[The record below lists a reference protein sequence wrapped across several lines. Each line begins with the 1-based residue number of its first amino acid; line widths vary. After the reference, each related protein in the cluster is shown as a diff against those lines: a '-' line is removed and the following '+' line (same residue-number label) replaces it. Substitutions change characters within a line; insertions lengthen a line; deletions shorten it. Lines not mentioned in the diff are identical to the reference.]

1 MRSKLFLASLAMAA
15 IVYPVVSIHAH
26 SSRAHVHGE
35 ATLTVAIDGQTVTL
49 DFDSPLDNLV
59 GFEHA
64 PRTDKQK
71 QAMADMAARL
81 GEAGKLFVL
90 DAAAGCEAAGIKLTP
105 AAMPAVSS
113 GAGSASAPA
122 ASAKG
127 EGDKAA
133 HKAAHKDQEA
143 QFTFRCKDAAKL
155 RTIEVKLF
163 EAFPRV
169 KRIKASVAG
178 VTGATA
184 GKQSAMTLTP
194 AKATLRW

>member
-1 MRSKLFLASLAMAA
+1 MHNKLFPAGLILAA
-15 IVYPVVSIHAH
+15 IVYPLSAAHAH

-35 ATLTVAIDGQTVTL
+35 ATLTVAIDGPTVTL
-49 DFDSPLDNLV
+49 EFDSPLDNLV

-81 GEAGKLFVL
+81 NEAGKLFVL
-90 DAAAGCEAAGIKLTP
+90 DAAAGCEAAGVKLTP
-105 AAMPAVSS
+105 AATATAPA
-113 GAGSASAPA
+113 AAAPA

-127 EGDKAA
+127 EGGKAA
-133 HKAAHKDQEA
+133 HQAADKAAHKDQEA

-155 RTIEVKLF
+155 RSIEVKLF
-163 EAFPRV
+163 EAFSRLKRV
-169 KRIKASVAG
+169 KASVAG
-178 VTGATA
+178 VTG

>member
-1 MRSKLFLASLAMAA
+1 MRGTMHSKLFFVCLGLSATVYPLAS
-15 IVYPVVSIHAH
+15 VHAH

-35 ATLTVAIDGQTVTL
+35 ATLTVAIDGQTVML

-81 GEAGKLFVL
+81 GEAAKLFVL
-90 DAAAGCEAAGIKLTP
+90 DAAAGCESAGVKLTP
-105 AAMPAVSS
+105 AATAT
-113 GAGSASAPA
+113 APA

-127 EGDKAA
+127 EGEKAA
-133 HKAAHKDQEA
+133 HKATHKDQEA
-143 QFTFRCKDAAKL
+143 TFTFRCKDSAKL
-155 RTIEVKLF
+155 RAVEVKLF
-163 EAFPRV
+163 GAFPRL
-169 KRIKASVAG
+169 KRVKASVAG
-178 VTGATA
+178 ATGATA

-194 AKATLRW
+194 VKATLRW

>member
-1 MRSKLFLASLAMAA
+1 MHSKLFFVSLGLAAAVYPLAS
-15 IVYPVVSIHAH
+15 VNAH

-35 ATLTVAIDGQTVTL
+35 ATLTVAIDGQAVTL

-90 DAAAGCEAAGIKLTP
+90 DAAAGCEAAGVKLTP
-105 AAMPAVSS
+105 AATAVAS
-113 GAGSASAPA
+113 AASAPA
-122 ASAKG
+122 AAKG

-133 HKAAHKDQEA
+133 HKATHKDQEA

-169 KRIKASVAG
+169 KRVKASVAG
-178 VTGATA
+178 VTG

>member
-1 MRSKLFLASLAMAA
+1 MMHSKVWLASLVLAA
-15 IVYPVVSIHAH
+15 VVYPGASIHAH

-90 DAAAGCEAAGIKLTP
+90 DAAAGCEATGVKLTP
-105 AAMPAVSS
+105 AATTTASTT
-113 GAGSASAPA
+113 AASAAAAPA
-122 ASAKG
+122 ASAKATKG
-127 EGDKAA
+127 EGE
-133 HKAAHKDQEA
+133 KAAHKDQEA
-143 QFTFRCKDAAKL
+143 TFTFRCKDAAKL
-155 RTIEVKLF
+155 RAIEVKLF
-163 EAFPRV
+163 EAFPRL
-169 KRIKASVAG
+169 KRVKASVAG
-178 VTGATA
+178 VAA

-194 AKATLRW
+194 AKAALRW

>member
-1 MRSKLFLASLAMAA
+1 MRRMLFLASLAMTA
-15 IVYPVVSIHAH
+15 IIDPVASVHAH

-64 PRTDKQK
+64 ARTDKQK

-81 GEAGKLFVL
+81 GEAGKLFVF
-90 DAAAGCEAAGIKLTP
+90 DAAAGCEVARVKLTP
-105 AAMPAVSS
+105 AATATT
-113 GAGSASAPA
+113 PA
-122 ASAKG
+122 ASAPSAAKG
-127 EGDKAA
+127 EGEKAS
-133 HKAAHKDQEA
+133 HKDQEA

-155 RTIEVKLF
+155 RTIDVKLF

-169 KRIKASVAG
+169 KRVKASVAG
-178 VTGATA
+178 ATGLNGVTGS
-184 GKQSAMTLTP
+184 KQSAMTLTP
-194 AKATLRW
+194 TKATLRW